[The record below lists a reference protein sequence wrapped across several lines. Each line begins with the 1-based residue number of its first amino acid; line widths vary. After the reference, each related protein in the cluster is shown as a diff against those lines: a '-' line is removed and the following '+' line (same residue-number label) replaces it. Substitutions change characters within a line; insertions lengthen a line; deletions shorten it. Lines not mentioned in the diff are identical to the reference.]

1 MTQTEDAPEKLL
13 QSMWEMDEA
22 VIKNITAA
30 QQRGM
35 QYTRSI
41 FEDGVEV
48 LKENARENRILME
61 SLLEQEPQ
69 QVFQS
74 VTGNAVAAQ
83 ERNIKYA
90 QEVVQSGIEA
100 LKSQIESN
108 RTLMHTLA
116 EQTQK
121 QQETLQELT
130 QELMKEYLSF
140 FSTPFS
146 FYQRMWERVQQASSH
161 GA

>member
-1 MTQTEDAPEKLL
+1 MTQTEGTSEKLL
-13 QSMWEMDEA
+13 QSMREMDEA
-22 VIKNITAA
+22 VIKNIIAA

-41 FEDGVEV
+41 FEDGVEAF
-48 LKENARENRILME
+48 KENSRETRTLME

-69 QVFQS
+69 QAFQA
-74 VTGNAVAAQ
+74 VMGNAVTVQ
-83 ERNIKYA
+83 ERNIRYA
-90 QEVVQSGIEA
+90 QEVVQSGIEV

-108 RTLMHTLA
+108 RALMYMLA

-130 QELMKEYLSF
+130 QEFLKEYIGF
-140 FSTPFS
+140 FRTPFS
-146 FYQRMWERVQQASSH
+146 FYQRAWERVQQASSQ